1 MPADVN
7 LYRNSWT
14 NHETWAQKK
23 LFFIYARIMI
33 FPLDRPQRMIPR
45 CWSIA
50 RSTFLQATPTRDCIK
65 VGSSKQCKDQDRI
78 YMTTGKGKRGFWI
91 RWFSRRTLKSV
102 CCHDSFSR
110 FRWKRKPPVP
120 LGHEYHVQLLVAW
133 NGISVL
139 CVPVCVPCCTWS
151 KVLPSMWS
159 RRILIEIAYQ
169 GRQEVKGDTAQTQRV
184 KLISSLLEFAQHSS
198 N

>member
-1 MPADVN
+1 MK
-7 LYRNSWT
+7 LERK
-14 NHETWAQKK
+14 KK

-45 CWSIA
+45 CWSFA

-120 LGHEYHVQLLVAW
+120 LGHEYHVQLLVEW

-139 CVPVCVPCCTWS
+139 CVPVCCA
-151 KVLPSMWS
+151 VLH
-159 RRILIEIAYQ
+159 LIEGLTLDVVSAYLDWDSIP
-169 GRQEVKGDTAQTQRV
+169 GTAGSERWHRANTE
-184 KLISSLLEFAQHSS
+184 S
-198 N
+198 